1 MSTRNR
7 RGRRNQQRPIPSI
20 IWTVLCCLPGLFAW
34 NYGYPMFPFLWL
46 GLLVGG
52 ATAQYPMAK
61 SGRRT
66 DPPEPGALER
76 YKRWKDLQA
85 GFKPSKEWIRP
96 QRVSWIIG
104 FFIAFPFSIRAI
116 HPWMILT
123 NLPFAFASVMAL
135 SHMLALRA
143 DHRHE
148 NPGVTLTAF
157 YRHAST
163 VKRVIATIIG
173 VILLLIGVALGL
185 KGVIPMMLALPLPI
199 ILYILILWI
208 SDRKRQSQRWR
219 RIIEWQERVDDW
231 VQQDGSPIA
240 KAWDSAYITQVSVL
254 GDPDNP
260 LNVIRVR
267 FRQGAAAALKA
278 GVEAVR
284 PLAVPE
290 GYNLVELLE
299 ARKRVGNQAS
309 GIFDPNSIRLIVG
322 HDDTCIPDI
331 TMKQAGA
338 KLATLVTDIAY
349 ARCAHAWKKRAP
361 LTKAYDVSADPKQAA
376 WLIELTM
383 PPEGGQAID
392 LISLNWLNDPQNGP
406 ATVIHMPV
414 EADLYDT
421 FHLAADPATR
431 LSDDGNK
438 HRPKGKLTK
447 TKSFDEYIRS
457 SRRYRQEQ
465 TVWQNILPH
474 KLTPPTPNYDGE
486 ETAEGDGWK
495 AVMLPLS
502 FAPPAT
508 VADYARIDLQPLDPQ
523 AKFIGLAPEQDGT
536 GMLIKAS
543 GNVPTS
549 LDDINGPLI
558 QQRTL
563 VRAIVY
569 RALVDALPAVR
580 GSISIDSCTQ
590 EGRGVAIWRIQVTVS
605 DGATIADIRKR
616 SANIQA
622 ELGSKYVIWDWRDA
636 STAVLWT
643 MCERWIG
650 IEDIKKFR
658 QARRQKELL
667 PLILSDA
674 WGVAGITDPSG
685 RSPQVTSLGVFPR
698 NHDLLKVRF
707 RIPAGMSMNR
717 IDANTDKF
725 LTAAGYG
732 YGRILPR
739 GDEHGADLWDMALCK
754 HSPFPTMVGADWS
767 YVKTQD
773 TRTLPMGVDDMG
785 EVISWNLKDTYHV
798 AVMGKSGTGK
808 SSAAQIIVA
817 DALLHGWQIIIID
830 PSKGAIDFTQWAQPL
845 ALAYVGNGQMDETEA
860 VIGWVEHEMN
870 QRVKMLSQEGAG
882 NINDLPDNQR
892 PPRIL
897 VVFDEL
903 NGYLTKMGKTA
914 PNPNRDLTIANEN
927 ARIQSQNNSIIRTM
941 SAMSKIALQG
951 RTAGISLLL
960 GGQRLGIKDFERFPG
975 GSQFYH
981 TLGRLLLGNDT
992 PEGIIAASN
1001 IREAHRLQESMKSTG
1016 GQVPKGRGL
1025 WENMDGRLT
1034 AIQTWYGGGQE
1045 KLAEAV
1051 AGISAPN
1058 PIDITPFMPE
1068 QAIQLGEVAREEVEA
1083 ATPLQEQQQEQELR
1097 QKVEDAEEISI
1108 DDWEL

>member
-1 MSTRNR
+1 MPTRNR
-7 RGRRNQQRPIPSI
+7 RNRRNQQRPIPPI
-20 IWTVLCCLPGLFAW
+20 VWTLLCILPGPLAW
-34 NYGYPMFPFLWL
+34 NFGYPIFPFLWL
-46 GLLVGG
+46 GLLIGG
-52 ATAQYPMAK
+52 ATAQYPTAK

-66 DPPEPGALER
+66 DPPEPQALER

-85 GFKPSKEWIRP
+85 GFKPSKRWIQP
-96 QRVSWIIG
+96 QHVDWLIG
-104 FFIAFPFSIRAI
+104 FFIAFPFSVRAA
-116 HPWMILT
+116 HPWVILI
-123 NLPFAFASVMAL
+123 NLPFAFASVMAV

-157 YRHAST
+157 YKRAST
-163 VKRVIATIIG
+163 VKRVTVTLMG
-173 VILLLIGVALGL
+173 VILLLIGAALGMA
-185 KGVIPMMLALPLPI
+185 GVIPMMLALPLPV
-199 ILYILILWI
+199 ILYTLILWI
-208 SDRKRQSQRWR
+208 TDRNRQSRRWR
-219 RIIEWQERVDDW
+219 RIIEWQQRIDDW
-231 VQQDGSPIA
+231 IQQDGSPIA

-254 GDPDNP
+254 GDKDNP
-260 LNVIRVR
+260 LDVVRVR
-267 FRQGAAAALKA
+267 FRQGAANALKA

-299 ARKRVGNQAS
+299 ARKHVGNQAS
-309 GIFDPNSIRLIVG
+309 GIFDPNSIRLVVA
-322 HDDTCIPDI
+322 HDQTSIPDI
-331 TMKQAGA
+331 TRKPADA

-361 LTKAYDVSADPKQAA
+361 LTKAIDVSADPKKTA

-406 ATVIHMPV
+406 ATIIRMPV
-414 EADLYDT
+414 ESDLYDT
-421 FHLAADPATR
+421 FHLAATPDTP
-431 LSDDGNK
+431 LSDEGNK
-438 HRPKGKLTK
+438 HRPKGKLT
-447 TKSFDEYIRS
+447 TAKSFDQYIRA
-457 SRRYRQEQ
+457 SRRFRAEQ
-465 TVWQNILPH
+465 SVWQSIIPG

-486 ETAEGDGWK
+486 QTMEAEGWK
-495 AVMLPLS
+495 TDLLPLG
-502 FAPPAT
+502 FTPPAT
-508 VADYARIDLQPLDPQ
+508 VADYARLDLTPLDPQ
-523 AKFIGLAPEQDGT
+523 AKFIGLAPEHDGT
-536 GMLIKAS
+536 ATLITAS
-543 GNVPTS
+543 GNVPAS
-549 LDDINGPLI
+549 LDEINGPLL

-563 VRAIVY
+563 VRAIAY
-569 RALVDALPAVR
+569 RALIDALPSTR
-580 GSISIDSCTQ
+580 GTITIDSCTQ
-590 EGRGVAIWRIQVTVS
+590 EGRNEAIWRIQVTVT
-605 DGATIADIRKR
+605 DGATVADIRKK

-643 MCERWIG
+643 MRERWTG

-674 WGVAGITDPSG
+674 WGVAGITDQSG
-685 RSPQVTSLGVFPR
+685 RAPQVTGLGVFPR

-717 IDANTDKF
+717 VDANTDKF

-754 HSPFPTMVGADWS
+754 HSPVPTMVGADWA

-773 TRTLPMGVDDMG
+773 PRTLPMGVDDTG

-870 QRVKMLSQEGAG
+870 QRVKMLSQQGAG
-882 NINDLPDNQR
+882 NINDLPEQER

-897 VVFDEL
+897 IVFDEL

-914 PNPNRDLTIANEN
+914 PNPNRDITIANEN
-927 ARIQSQNNSIIRTM
+927 ARIQSQNNSITRTM

-975 GSQFYH
+975 GNQFYR
-981 TLGRLLLGNDT
+981 TLGRLLLGNDA
-992 PEGIIAASN
+992 PEGVIAASN
-1001 IREAHRLQESMKSTG
+1001 IREAHRLQESMKSVG

-1051 AGISAPN
+1051 AGIPAPE
-1058 PIDITPFMPE
+1058 PIDITPYMPE
-1068 QAIQLGEVAREEVEA
+1068 QVTQLGEVAREEVESS
-1083 ATPLQEQQQEQELR
+1083 TPAQEQRQEQELQ
-1097 QKVEDAEEISI
+1097 QKVEDAEEINI
-1108 DDWEL
+1108 DDWDI